1 MQGDGQTPGEPH
13 LFRLARRPAAEPAW
27 RAHVPELAVPD
38 SKGGPMNEQAGAPER
53 LLTPEQVSE
62 RLNLS
67 VLTVR
72 AWLRS
77 GRLPG
82 VKPGGRVWRVREHD
96 LDEYIRGLTRD
107 DGASESR

>member
-1 MQGDGQTPGEPH
+1 M
-13 LFRLARRPAAEPAW
+13 
-27 RAHVPELAVPD
+27 
-38 SKGGPMNEQAGAPER
+38 
-53 LLTPEQVSE
+53 
-62 RLNLS
+62 
-67 VLTVR
+67 LTVR

-96 LDEYIRGLTRD
+96 LDEYIRGLTRG